1 MNTLSNLSSLTIT
14 EKRALLAELR
24 LAIKNEVL
32 LNKAFRINQKA
43 AKENA
48 KKEKIANQI
57 KLAQEKLAK
66 LQARLSA

>member
-1 MNTLSNLSSLTIT
+1 MTTLSNLSSLTIA
-14 EKRALLAELR
+14 EKRALLSELR